1 MEYDLIIVGSGAAG
15 LSAALYAGRY
25 LMKVLVVGGEFGG
38 ETAKAG
44 VIWNYPGAKGVD
56 GFELML
62 TMKAQAEEVG
72 ATFDDGKV
80 EKIEKNGDRF
90 KVTVAG
96 TTYTGKT
103 LFLGMGAERRRLG
116 LPNEKELTGRGVHYC
131 VTCDGPVYT
140 GKTIAMVGGG
150 DASIKGVNLAA
161 QFAKKIY
168 LICREDKITAEPI
181 NYAEMQK
188 LGDKVEVFFQ
198 TEVKEIIGTDHF
210 QKAILS
216 KEVNGSNELVVDALF
231 VEIGAMP
238 NTELPGTL
246 GVALDKGGYIVVD
259 MLMNTNVE
267 GVFSGGDATN
277 VFGRFKQT
285 ITAAATGSVAATSAY
300 EYLKHKAE
308 L

>member
-1 MEYDLIIVGSGAAG
+1 MTYDLIIVGSGAAG

-56 GFELML
+56 GFELMV
-62 TMKAQAEEVG
+62 TMKSQAEEVG
-72 ATFDDGKV
+72 TQFDDGKV
-80 EKIEKNGDRF
+80 EKIAKKGDLF
-90 KVTVAG
+90 EVTVG
-96 TTYTGKT
+96 STTYTGKT

-116 LPNEKELTGRGVHYC
+116 LANEKELTGRGVHYC

-140 GKTIAMVGGG
+140 GKEIAMVGGG

-168 LICREDKITAEPI
+168 LICREKEIMAEPI
-181 NYAEMQK
+181 NYEEMKK
-188 LGDKVEVFFQ
+188 LGDKVEIHYE
-198 TEVKEIIGTDHF
+198 TEVKEIIG
-210 QKAILS
+210 
-216 KEVNGSNELVVDALF
+216 KEHLEKVVLTKPINGSTEFPIEGLF
-231 VEIGAMP
+231 IEIGAVP
-238 NTELPGTL
+238 NTELPGMI
-246 GVALDKGGYIVVD
+246 GVTLDKGGYVVVD
-259 MLMNTNVE
+259 PLMNTNVE

-285 ITAAATGSVAATSAY
+285 ITAAATGAVAATSAY
-300 EYLKHKAE
+300 EYLKHKGE